1 MKAGVYLIGIVA
13 ITLLF
18 GCGNEDE
25 VGFTSLIGSWTY
37 TTPDEKVKIEFD
49 IVGGDTELFAVKN
62 QKIFVEEQEGKAEV
76 QTEAITETT
85 IGRIRINAND
95 ADLVWPYNI
104 AFKNLKASEDF
115 SVIEVEEAIYT
126 FPWPDSNTL
135 TNIEITR
142 R

>member
-1 MKAGVYLIGIVA
+1 LILIVA
-13 ITLLF
+13 TTLLF
-18 GCGNEDE
+18 GCSNDDK

-37 TTPDEKVKIEFD
+37 TTPDKKIKVEFD
-49 IVGGDTELFAVKN
+49 IVGGDKELLAVKN
-62 QKIFVEEQEGKAEV
+62 EKIFVDGQEGKAEV

-104 AFKNLKASEDF
+104 AFKNLKASSDF
-115 SVIEVEEAIYT
+115 SVIEVEETTYT
-126 FPWPDSNTL
+126 FPWPDSNAL
-135 TNIEITR
+135 TNTEITR